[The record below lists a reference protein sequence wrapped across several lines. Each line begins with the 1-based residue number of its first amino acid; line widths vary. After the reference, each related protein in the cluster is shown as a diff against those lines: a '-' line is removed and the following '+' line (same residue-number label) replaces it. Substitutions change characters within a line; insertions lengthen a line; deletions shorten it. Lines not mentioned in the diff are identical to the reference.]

1 MLKNLWKFTLVLIL
15 LILVPTT
22 YGQEQFLTNYDVNYD
37 IGTDGVTSVSENIT
51 FRNTT
56 DKFYASKY
64 TVSIGATKISDIQA
78 SDKSGPLVTNI
89 TTEGNRTKI
98 EVGFDDQIVG
108 LDKEYTW
115 TLRYKSRD
123 YAEKSGKIWQVTIP
137 RAPKLLSGDGYNL
150 NLSVPVSFGDPTT
163 IDPSPSRKVESGGK
177 IRMYYDKNQLDQRGI
192 LASFGSTQLMS
203 FDIKYTMRNSGV
215 LPVYGK
221 VPLPMDTNFQQVLI
235 DSLVPKPENV
245 VIDDD
250 GNYIAWYKMERE
262 SSLDIQAKGM
272 VKLSLKSSS
281 PPQKE
286 LSKFEVNRLIKPDKF
301 WDVDNPLIKQK
312 LAEILKSSENASVR
326 EKARLIN
333 KFVVT
338 YLSYDHD
345 RVDAEDFGRLGA
357 LAAINNPDNALC
369 GEYAD
374 LFVTLARSA
383 GIPARRLEG
392 YAYTSNQAIRP
403 LSLGK
408 TLLHAWAEYYDPVK
422 GWVMVD
428 PTWES
433 ANDGVD
439 YFSNFDLNHFVLAIV
454 GGDSDDPQASGD
466 VKVEVSEANFVP
478 ISNSSLEIT
487 APDVVLSGL
496 PANVTVR
503 VNNIG
508 SAALRG
514 GLLELSANNVGRLEE
529 GRFETGVLPPFGYF
543 EEQTRLSPLGFLSR
557 SEGDLVASFSGVLV
571 QKEIK
576 LKPFYEYQTLFGLA
590 VGSLVLMIGVYVLSL
605 YLHIR
610 SQKSEKGKLKK
621 TDATK
626 IYRQSE
632 NT

>member
-1 MLKNLWKFTLVLIL
+1 
-15 LILVPTT
+15 
-22 YGQEQFLTNYDVNYD
+22 
-37 IGTDGVTSVSENIT
+37 
-51 FRNTT
+51 
-56 DKFYASKY
+56 
-64 TVSIGATKISDIQA
+64 
-78 SDKSGPLVTNI
+78 
-89 TTEGNRTKI
+89 
-98 EVGFDDQIVG
+98 
-108 LDKEYTW
+108 
-115 TLRYKSRD
+115 
-123 YAEKSGKIWQVTIP
+123 
-137 RAPKLLSGDGYNL
+137 
-150 NLSVPVSFGDPTT
+150 
-163 IDPSPSRKVESGGK
+163 
-177 IRMYYDKNQLDQRGI
+177 
-192 LASFGSTQLMS
+192 
-203 FDIKYTMRNSGV
+203 
-215 LPVYGK
+215 
-221 VPLPMDTNFQQVLI
+221 
-235 DSLVPKPENV
+235 
-245 VIDDD
+245 
-250 GNYIAWYKMERE
+250 
-262 SSLDIQAKGM
+262 M